1 MFACSPGRA
10 RLLRAD
16 LLGSFKPPGHR
27 ANARVSW
34 PLIRFDPRQAQPRP
48 AARGT
53 GPPSRRLLKLSA
65 RRHPGRCLGL
75 QSEVREDPLY
85 HGCLQDGGND
95 LELAAAVRA
104 VLQVD
109 LESEASAKTNLYS
122 SYVVAKTRL
131 SSRAQL
137 MRTGLVCAQPG
148 SGAAAPAALT
158 SWPSPA
164 GTTMARSLALGASTP
179 WKRIRC
185 SPGRGTGA

>member
-1 MFACSPGRA
+1 VRKQ
-10 RLLRAD
+10 LLKTFNSSLAP
-16 LLGSFKPPGHR
+16 F
-27 ANARVSW
+27 
-34 PLIRFDPRQAQPRP
+34 PLTGLDPRQAQPRP

-65 RRHPGRCLGL
+65 RRHPGRCPGL

-104 VLQVD
+104 VFEVD

-122 SYVVAKTRL
+122 SYVVANTRW

-137 MRTGLVCAQPG
+137 MRAGLECAQPG
-148 SGAAAPAALT
+148 SGWRRPLPPWPPGPAQPAP
-158 SWPSPA
+158 P
-164 GTTMARSLALGASTP
+164 
-179 WKRIRC
+179 
-185 SPGRGTGA
+185 